1 MEWNMLNIKRDE
13 KSIEIN
19 WRVRMKKSL
28 LILLII
34 FLTLV
39 INAEVIEINGNRLS
53 VNVISSNE
61 ASSELELELGSFNR
75 EAVIIDGETW
85 WRVGLDGESRRNEA
99 GSPEVARIVRN
110 LAISDAGLM
119 EVNVISS
126 EYVEYEMNIAPSRGI
141 MSRSIDPSTVP
152 FEFGA
157 QYNEDTFYPESIV
170 RLQTPYIFR
179 DVRGLAVNIMP
190 MQYNPVSG
198 ILRVYT
204 NVTLSVVN
212 SGIDTV
218 NIKEIHNTMRPE
230 FAKIYERKFINW
242 NEYITATRYNQ
253 ISETAGRMI
262 VISYPDFMDAMQPF
276 VDWKNAKGI
285 PTTLEDVSVIGN
297 NSTSIQNFITS
308 EYEAGDGL
316 VWVLLV
322 GDALQVATKTYS
334 NAGGDP
340 QYTYLEGNDNYSE
353 IFIGRFSAESEAQ
366 VETQVERTIY
376 YERDVVDGD
385 WMQKGVGIASSQ
397 GTGQGHYDEADY
409 VHIGYIRDDLL
420 DYGYLEVD
428 EIYDTNGGNATM
440 VANALNEGRGII
452 NYCGHGSNT
461 TWVSTGFSNS
471 HVNALTNDYMLPLI
485 NSVACVNGNF
495 TSRTCFAEAWMR
507 ATNGDAPTGATAIF
521 ASSIN
526 QSWDPPMYAQ
536 DESIDLMCAEELN
549 TLGGLWFNGVSYML
563 DESGDNAM
571 AKTWHIFGDPSLQ
584 VRTMIPLAMEIE
596 HFPTAF
602 IGLSDFEVS
611 TDTPEAMYCLSY
623 EGMIIDNG
631 YADENGDFVIDMTN
645 SPAMPADLDLT
656 ITAYNRISSEEVI
669 QLLPNVGPYI
679 LLHSFDINS
688 NGDDVIDAGDTVE
701 ISLNIE
707 NLGSEQATNTVVS
720 IAIDDEYITITD
732 GEEVLGDVASEVLLN
747 LEDIFSFNV
756 SDEINF
762 GHPFEVTVTMSCDEA
777 EWSEVYML
785 ASYAPPGL
793 WITLGD
799 LSFEIM
805 RGYSGTDQIEI
816 SNYRNEPVFYSLR
829 TEAVT
834 GRSVVGSLVTCNTHH
849 FEPGEIIT
857 WTFSVTNNSLDNE
870 WIEGLMIS
878 FPDGVNITGAT
889 DFVGG
894 SGGPLEW
901 DGISGDGV
909 NVNWYGET
917 QNGNGRLRD
926 GETAT
931 CDIDVEIN
939 PGFTGEMT
947 LEWRLNGDG
956 YGEEPHDLFGEIEM
970 LFPLSWIMLSEIEG
984 ELGYGEASIIDVT
997 INTEEMEIGMHEC
1010 EIVITDNR
1018 LETRIPVT
1026 VEVIDLIENDENEV
1040 SSAVELIGNYP
1051 NPFNPVTEIMFN
1063 MQHAGI
1069 VNLTIYNVRGQIV
1082 KTLISENQEA
1092 GEHTVSWR
1100 GRDDS
1105 GTPVSSGV
1113 YFYKFSTSDYATT
1126 KKMVL
1131 MK

>member
-1 MEWNMLNIKRDE
+1 
-13 KSIEIN
+13 
-19 WRVRMKKSL
+19 MKKSL
-28 LILLII
+28 LVLLII

-39 INAEVIEINGNRLS
+39 INAEVIEINGNGLS

-61 ASSELELELGSFNR
+61 ASSELEMQLGSFNR
-75 EAVIIDGETW
+75 EAVMIDGETC
-85 WRVGLDGESRRNEA
+85 WRVGLNGESRTSEA

-157 QYNEDTFYPESIV
+157 QYTEDAFYPESIAS
-170 RLQTPYIFR
+170 LQTPYIFR
-179 DVRGLAVNIMP
+179 DVRGIAVNIMP

-204 NVTLSVVN
+204 NVTFSIVN
-212 SGIDTV
+212 IGTDTV
-218 NIKEIHNTMRPE
+218 NIKESHISFRPE
-230 FAKIYERKFINW
+230 FVTLYEREFINW
-242 NEYITATRYNQ
+242 NEYISTTRYDQ

-262 VISYPDFMDAMQPF
+262 VISYPDFMDEMQPF

-316 VWVLLV
+316 VWILLV
-322 GDALQVATKTYS
+322 GDGTQLATKSYS
-334 NAGGDP
+334 GAGGDP

-353 IFIGRFSAESEAQ
+353 IFIGRFSAETEAQ
-366 VETQVERTIY
+366 VETQVERSVY
-376 YERDVVDGD
+376 YERDVIDGD

-397 GTGQGHYDEADY
+397 GSGQGHYGEADY
-409 VHIGYIRDDLL
+409 VHIGYIRDDLI

-461 TWVSTGFSNS
+461 SWVSTGFSNT
-471 HVNALTNDYMLPLI
+471 HVNALTNDYMLPFI
-485 NSVACVNGNF
+485 SSIACVNGNF
-495 TSRTCFAEAWMR
+495 TSTTCFAEAWMR

-526 QSWDPPMYAQ
+526 QSWAPPMYAQ
-536 DESIDLMCAEELN
+536 DESIDLMIADELN
-549 TLGGLWFNGVSYML
+549 TLGGLWFNGVSYMI
-563 DESGDNAM
+563 DESGDVAM

-584 VRTMIPLAMEIE
+584 VRTMTPVAMEIE
-596 HFPTAF
+596 HLPTAF
-602 IGLSDFEVS
+602 IGLPDFEVV
-611 TDTPEAMYCLSY
+611 TDAPGAMYCLSY

-645 SPAMPADLDLT
+645 TPAMPADLDLV
-656 ITAYNRISSEEVI
+656 ITAYNKITSEEII
-669 QLLPNVGPYI
+669 QLLPNEGPYL

-732 GEEVLGDVASEVLLN
+732 GEEVLGDVASEELLN
-747 LEDIFSFNV
+747 LEDIFSFDV
-756 SDEINF
+756 SDDINF

-777 EWSEVYML
+777 EWIEIYML

-793 WITLGD
+793 WITPGD
-799 LSFEIM
+799 LNFEII
-805 RGYSGTDQIEI
+805 RGENGEDQIEI
-816 SNYRNEPVFYSLR
+816 SNYRTDPVFYSLR

-834 GRSVVGSLVTCNTHH
+834 GRSIENSEVTCNTHH

-857 WTFSVTNNSLDNE
+857 WTFSVTNNSVDDE
-870 WIEGLMIS
+870 WVQGLMIG
-878 FPDGVNITGAT
+878 FPDGVNITGVT

-901 DGISGDGV
+901 DGVSGDGV
-909 NVNWYGET
+909 DVNWYGET
-917 QNGNGRLRD
+917 QNGYGRLRD

-931 CDIDVEIN
+931 CDIDIEIN
-939 PGFTGEMT
+939 PGYTGGMI
-947 LEWRLNGDG
+947 LEWRINGDG
-956 YGEEPHDLFGEIEM
+956 YGQEPHDLFGEIEM
-970 LFPLSWIMLSEIEG
+970 TYPLSWILLSEIEG

-997 INTEEMEIGMHEC
+997 INTEDMEIGLHEC

-1026 VEVIDLIENDENEV
+1026 VEVLEPIETDEDEV
-1040 SSAVELIGNYP
+1040 SSAFDIGNYP
-1051 NPFNPVTEIMFN
+1051 NPFNPVTDIKFN
-1063 MQHAGI
+1063 MQEAGI
-1069 VNLTIYNVRGQIV
+1069 VNLTIYNIRGQIV
-1082 KTLISENQEA
+1082 KTLISGTQEA
-1092 GEHTVSWR
+1092 GEHSVIWQ

-1105 GTPVSSGV
+1105 GKPVSSGV
-1113 YFYKFSTSDYATT
+1113 YFYKFSTSDYTTT